1 MVLRQIG
8 VPLEG
13 IALILGVDRF
23 LDMCR
28 TTTNIVGDMAC
39 SVVIKETETRRK

>member
-1 MVLRQIG
+1 I
-8 VPLEG
+8 PHEG

-23 LDMCR
+23 LDMVR

-39 SVVIKETETRRK
+39 SVVIKTSEEKNAP